1 MDQDAALSRRKREFN
16 SPRGYGTASADTAH
30 SPDRL
35 TQMATQPE
43 SSPLVFRKRGGTKD
57 PIVYWTGHWSFKPAN
72 AGSIPRGVTQGKQ
85 KKRKEGRRMA
95 QAEGGAGWG
104 MPVEY
109 SLRSSLTGFVAGWL
123 KLGLAVAMR
132 GPLAADELAWG
143 GT

>member
-1 MDQDAALSRRKREFN
+1 
-16 SPRGYGTASADTAH
+16 
-30 SPDRL
+30 
-35 TQMATQPE
+35 
-43 SSPLVFRKRGGTKD
+43 
-57 PIVYWTGHWSFKPAN
+57 
-72 AGSIPRGVTQGKQ
+72 
-85 KKRKEGRRMA
+85 
-95 QAEGGAGWG
+95 